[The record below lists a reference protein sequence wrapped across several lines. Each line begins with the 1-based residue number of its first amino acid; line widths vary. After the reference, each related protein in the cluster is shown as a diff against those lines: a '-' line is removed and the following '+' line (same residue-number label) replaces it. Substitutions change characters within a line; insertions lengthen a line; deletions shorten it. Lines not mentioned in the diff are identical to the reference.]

1 MTPLAVGADLGRG
14 IAARA
19 LLVLLRH
26 LLSRPRRPA
35 PRLQC
40 WNGDFAYPT
49 DTME

>member
-1 MTPLAVGADLGRG
+1 MTLLALGADLAQG

-35 PRLQC
+35 LRLQC

-49 DTME
+49 DAME